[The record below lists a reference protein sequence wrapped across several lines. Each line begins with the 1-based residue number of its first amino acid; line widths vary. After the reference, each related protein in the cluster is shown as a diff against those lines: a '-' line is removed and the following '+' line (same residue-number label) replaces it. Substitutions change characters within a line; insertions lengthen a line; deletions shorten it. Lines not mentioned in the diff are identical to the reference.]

1 MWPFP
6 EIRNLADIVRYN
18 ARKHPDKAALLFEDN
33 ITSMAEMDMLTS
45 QLANGLVGEGVK
57 HRDRV
62 VYLGANSDDFM
73 LALYGVSKAAACIV
87 PTNWRLSESELSR
100 VVNDCEPS
108 FAFIEDVHSAKWQE
122 ILRVSGLDIKTV
134 YISPGD
140 TSTSPFREWLGKQ
153 GTQDPYKTIS
163 SDDNAWLLY
172 TSGTT
177 GLPKGVEL
185 MHSGLIHMRICEHL
199 EPAYVW
205 SKEDNFLFCSPNF
218 HLFGIGLANQAL
230 YNGATISIVKQY
242 DPELVL
248 KEIVAKKATII
259 ALVPVMIQML
269 LDHPGCEST
278 DLSSVREVVYAGSS
292 ISLALIQRA
301 IEKMPCR
308 FMQFYG
314 STESGGAITLLR
326 PEEHDLSNPKRLTS
340 CGKPLPFVDIRITD
354 DLGNDLPAGT
364 PGQMLVRTP
373 GINGGYWRK
382 PEAWKEV
389 YHNGWYNT
397 GDVACCDAD
406 GFYYIVDRQ
415 KDMIITGGE
424 NVYSSEVENCISLHP
439 AVQKVA
445 AVGVPSKK
453 WGEEVK
459 VFIIVND
466 AYSLSEK
473 EIIDFSKKSLA
484 AYKCPKSV
492 DFVDMFPMNPTG
504 KVLKREL
511 RAPYW
516 KDKEK
521 VI

>member
-18 ARKHPDKAALLFEDN
+18 AKNHPDKAALLFEN
-33 ITSMAEMDMLTS
+33 NTTSMAEMDVYTN
-45 QLANGLVGEGVK
+45 QLANGLINEGVK
-57 HRDRV
+57 SKDRV
-62 VYLGANSDDFM
+62 LYLGANSDDFV

-87 PTNWRLSESELSR
+87 PANWRLAEGELSR

-108 FAFIEDVHSAKWQE
+108 FAFVEDVQAEKWQE
-122 ILRVSGLDIKTV
+122 ILNVTGRDIKTI
-134 YISPGD
+134 YISSGD
-140 TSTSPFREWLGKQ
+140 IDSNPFRAWLAEQPK
-153 GTQDPYKTIS
+153 QDPSLSIS
-163 SDDNAWLLY
+163 LDDNAWLLY

-205 SKEDNFLFCSPNF
+205 SEKDNFLFCSPNF

-230 YNGATISIVKQY
+230 YNGATITIVRQY
-242 DPELVL
+242 DPGLVL
-248 KEIVAKKATII
+248 KEIVAKKTTII

-269 LDHPGCEST
+269 LDHPDCDNT

-292 ISLALIQRA
+292 ISLGLIQRA
-301 IEKMPCR
+301 IKKMPCR

-326 PEEHDLSNPKRLTS
+326 PEEHDLSNSKRLTS

-354 DLGNDLPAGT
+354 EQGNDLPVGT

-382 PEAWKEV
+382 PEVWKEV
-389 YHNGWYNT
+389 YQSGWYNT
-397 GDVACCDAD
+397 GDVACCDD
-406 GFYYIVDRQ
+406 EGFYYIVDRQ
-415 KDMIITGGE
+415 KDMIISGGE
-424 NVYSSEVENCISLHP
+424 NVYSSEVENCISLHSS
-439 AVQKVA
+439 VERVA
-445 AVGVPSKK
+445 AVGVPSEK

-459 VFIIVND
+459 VFIIVTED
-466 AYSLSEK
+466 CSVSED
-473 EIIDFSKKSLA
+473 EIIEFSKQSLA

-492 DFVDMFPMNPTG
+492 DFVDAFPMNPTG

-516 KDKEK
+516 KEKDKM
-521 VI
+521 V